1 MSTGPPSPGLDETD
15 PVSHP
20 PLLLSGGTVLDTAT
34 ATWTRDDLLLVD
46 GRVAGRGP
54 EAGRQRPAS
63 ATVLDV
69 AGLLVTP
76 GLVDAQVNGACG
88 VDLTREPERVAEVAA
103 TLTRSGVTAFVPTV
117 ISSPAGTVER
127 VAAAVAAL
135 ERPGPQ
141 GPHARA
147 LGVHT
152 EGPFLAPARR
162 GAHPLQHLRAPDPD
176 AVARWS
182 PQAGVQ
188 VVTLAPELPGALD
201 VVRALVERGVQ
212 VWIGH
217 TEATYA
223 QTVAAGA
230 AGARAV
236 THLCNAMPRFD
247 HREPGPVGA
256 ALGDGRLVA
265 GVIVDGHHVH
275 PAMVRTAWRALG
287 PGRFML
293 VSDTT
298 AALGLPPGRTVLGDQ
313 DVVLDGATVR
323 LADAPDTLAGS
334 AVGLDHCVR
343 TLVAMTGC
351 PPADA
356 LVAATRTPADLL
368 GRPDLGRLDV
378 GAAADVALWDADLH
392 LHGVIV
398 GGVVPSRA

>member
-1 MSTGPPSPGLDETD
+1 M
-15 PVSHP
+15 SHP
-20 PLLLSGGTVLDTAT
+20 PLLLSAGTVLDTAT

-54 EAGRQRPAS
+54 AAERNRPAGT
-63 ATVLDV
+63 TVLDV
-69 AGLLVTP
+69 AGLLVAP
-76 GLVDAQVNGACG
+76 GLVDAQVNGAGG
-88 VDLTREPERVAEVAA
+88 VDLAREPERVAEVAA

-127 VAAAVAAL
+127 VAAAVAVL
-135 ERPGPQ
+135 EPPGRPGAP
-141 GPHARA
+141 GLCARA
-147 LGVHT
+147 LGVHA

-162 GAHPLQHLRAPDPD
+162 GAHPRQHLRAPDPE
-176 AVARWS
+176 AVATWT
-182 PQAGVQ
+182 PQAGVL

-223 QTVAAGA
+223 QTVAAMA

-236 THLCNAMPRFD
+236 THLGNAMPRFD

-265 GVIVDGHHVH
+265 GIIVDGHHVH

-343 TLVAMTGC
+343 TLVALTGC

-392 LHGVIV
+392 LLGVIV
-398 GGVVPSRA
+398 GGVVAFRA